1 MSRDTVQ
8 GRGRDSVRGDTSA
21 AQAEGLLPERVAL
34 GGRGQAS
41 GRLADR
47 GAAAAEEKA
56 HQARKLAGCHADLIK
71 RVANN
76 AATRADRELFDK
88 MLNQNNEFHRGVVQ
102 CERVYREIG
111 EEPKADRIR
120 AHLARVLLE
129 RRSRSFGSPAQKQ
142 DTSERGGRPERDEI
156 TESEAAEA
164 QEMTEM
170 VERVLY
176 GTASKAHKKLFTHQL
191 MASEPLFERILELK
205 KVFELRNSKDAQDKA
220 KRLGRLLND
229 CNEMLLEMHKDAAA
243 ANELNLT
250 GETLGSSPPGRDVSG
265 ASASTSSPSRGSA
278 AGGSGQF
285 KRGPSREGAPAAR
298 DPRAFNSAFREHT
311 PSQTRA
317 VAAAAA
323 AAAAQRISAGVTNTL
338 GQMTLEEQQ
347 PGVQADERSGGSGA
361 RSRAAPLT
369 NRKKAGK
376 GRSKK

>member
-1 MSRDTVQ
+1 MSRNTVQ
-8 GRGRDSVRGDTSA
+8 GRGRDSVRGDPSA

-41 GRLADR
+41 GRFADR

-56 HQARKLAGCHADLIK
+56 NQNRKLAGGHADLIK

-76 AATRADRELFDK
+76 AATPADRELFDQ
-88 MLNQNNEFHRGVVQ
+88 MLIQNNEFYQGVVQ
-102 CERVYREIG
+102 CEGIYREIG
-111 EEPKADRIR
+111 EEPKADRVR

-129 RRSRSFGSPAQKQ
+129 RRSHSFGSPAQKQ
-142 DTSERGGRPERDEI
+142 DTSEQGGRPERDEV

-170 VERVLY
+170 IERVLY
-176 GTASKAHKKLFTHQL
+176 GTASKAHKKLFTYQL
-191 MASEPLFERILELK
+191 MASEPLFERILELQRF
-205 KVFELRNSKDAQDKA
+205 FESKNSKDAQDKA
-220 KRLGRLLND
+220 KRLGRLLNH

-243 ANELNLT
+243 ANELNLP
-250 GETLGSSPPGRDVSG
+250 GGKLGSSPPGRDVSG

-278 AGGSGQF
+278 AEGSGRF
-285 KRGPSREGAPAAR
+285 KRSPSREGAPAAR
-298 DPRAFNSAFREHT
+298 EPRAFNSAFREHT

-317 VAAAAA
+317 VA

-347 PGVQADERSGGSGA
+347 PGVRADDRSGGSRA
-361 RSRAAPLT
+361 QSRTAPLT

>member
-1 MSRDTVQ
+1 MSRNIVQ
-8 GRGRDSVRGDTSA
+8 GRGGESVRGDPSA
-21 AQAEGLLPERVAL
+21 AQAEGLLPDRLAL

-41 GRLADR
+41 GRFADR

-56 HQARKLAGCHADLIK
+56 HQNRKLAGGHADLIK

-76 AATRADRELFDK
+76 AATPADRESFDQ
-88 MLNQNNEFHRGVVQ
+88 MLIQNNEFHQGVVQ

-111 EEPKADRIR
+111 EEAKADRVR
-120 AHLARVLLE
+120 AHLARTLLE
-129 RRSRSFGSPAQKQ
+129 RRSRSFGSPAQKE
-142 DTSERGGRPERDEI
+142 DISERGGRPERDED

-170 VERVLY
+170 IERVLC
-176 GTASKAHKKLFTHQL
+176 GTASKAHKKLFTYQL
-191 MASEPLFERILELK
+191 MASEPLFERILELQRL
-205 KVFELRNSKDAQDKA
+205 FESKNAKDAQDKA

-243 ANELNLT
+243 ANEMNLL
-250 GETLGSSPPGRDVSG
+250 GGTLRSSPPGRDVSG
-265 ASASTSSPSRGSA
+265 ASASTSSPSGGSA

-285 KRGPSREGAPAAR
+285 KRSPSREGAPAAR
-298 DPRAFNSAFREHT
+298 EPRAFNSAFREHT

-323 AAAAQRISAGVTNTL
+323 QRISAGMTNTL
-338 GQMTLEEQQ
+338 GQMTLGEQQ
-347 PGVQADERSGGSGA
+347 PGVRADDRPGGSRA
-361 RSRAAPLT
+361 QSRGAAPLT